1 MLSYSYRGEELTMD
15 LHSDWDETKQAVVR
29 QPSVLSVMLLKD
41 LGSLRKVSMYV
52 MLPNSNIIM

>member
-1 MLSYSYRGEELTMD
+1 MD
-15 LHSDWDETKQAVVR
+15 LQSDWDETKQAVVR